1 MVAGSSALDA
11 DTNVTTQ
18 QPSQPTTQSATYAS
32 ATAVNRVNAGSGPP
46 TKLRHAVAAV
56 VYADQRDKEKR
67 AKTVVVSGLAPSQV
81 DSDALIF
88 QRLCMMEF
96 GVDPT
101 ITYTRRLG
109 AAGGERVQPLLVG
122 LQSVNDVS
130 VILSQAKKL
139 RTSTNEATRNNVYI
153 NRNLT
158 KLEGRLAYEERCRR
172 RNRLPATSQTETA
185 STGVTGRHENPLTS
199 SSQSVIATTS
209 ASLTGRHR

>member
-88 QRLCMMEF
+88 QRLCVMEF

-109 AAGGERVQPLLVG
+109 AAGGKRVQPLLVG
-122 LQSVNDVS
+122 LQTVNDVS

-139 RTSTNEATRNNVYI
+139 RTSANEATRNNVYI
-153 NRNLT
+153 NSNLT
-158 KLEGRLAYEERCRR
+158 KLEGRLAY
-172 RNRLPATSQTETA
+172 
-185 STGVTGRHENPLTS
+185 
-199 SSQSVIATTS
+199 
-209 ASLTGRHR
+209 